1 MSTFRAFQTGLEAG
15 QNQAKVRRED
25 DARKKATEAYGMGDY
40 EGAVTGLM
48 GAGLTQDASN
58 YNTLGQQAQTRKQQ
72 QGYATA
78 LGSAP
83 DQRTGMQN
91 LRGAAM
97 QAGDPETMLKVDE
110 ALKGMDADQAAKFG
124 EGMNFLGQ
132 TALGL
137 KGVPPEARGQAAME
151 ILQNSPYANPQIMQQ
166 IQQAAADGK
175 ITDDE
180 LDNFAMQTMSVADR
194 VKLQREAMPK
204 PPEPFTLSPGQRRY
218 NPDGTIAASVPE
230 TPKAPSAGDD
240 TFRPA
245 TAEDRARWNLPPEGA
260 FKINERTGEP
270 AAISG
275 ARAAQDFSPTEIRGF
290 RDQADGLYI
299 LQNAVNQYVTMLE
312 KMGGP
317 QLFDTPLNAKNTQA
331 LKSAH
336 GLITEAIKDAGKL
349 GALDQGVQNLVN
361 AIIQEPV
368 GLGTFGKSTD
378 SIKQAAN
385 QLNSSIEFKLS
396 RVPEEYR
403 AGSTGAVPDFEGDD
417 DDFID
422 TLFEPAPNAPAP
434 ASSRATPMATVNPGT
449 STGRF
454 HKGNDPRQT
463 QRPTAPRP
471 QPAARQPVQS
481 QQPPPD
487 VDPEDW
493 KYFTPEMKQQYLAGR
508 GQ

>member
-15 QNQAKVRRED
+15 QQQAKVRRED

-78 LGSAP
+78 LGGAP

-137 KGVPPEARGQAAME
+137 KGVPPEARGQAAIE
-151 ILQNSPYANPQIMQQ
+151 AIQNSPYANPQIMQQ

-194 VKLQREAMPK
+194 VKAQREAMPK
-204 PPEPFTLSPGQRRY
+204 PAEPFTLSPGQIRY
-218 NPDGTIAASVPE
+218 GADGSELARAPE
-230 TPKAPSAGDD
+230 TPKAPSAAAPGSLTTNQALNFQFKLDD
-240 TFRPA
+240 LDRELTEKERVRKSSLASINENLALVNRFTDDSTPEAKAKFDA
-245 TAEDRARWNLPPEGA
+245 TYGNTINPTGKKDDAFNWNVALDTNRADGMAILDQLGGSAFLDSIQAMKGTGSLSDSEGA
-260 FKINERTGEP
+260 RVT
-270 AAISG
+270 AA
-275 ARAAQDFSPTEIRGF
+275 ATRLMT
-290 RDQADGLYI
+290 
-299 LQNAVNQYVTMLE
+299 VTMS
-312 KMGGP
+312 
-317 QLFDTPLNAKNTQA
+317 D
-331 LKSAH
+331 
-336 GLITEAIKDAGKL
+336 TEARIAAKDFKEKLQRYKTALENDIADSRRAEARRRQQLEGMMGRPSMPDGAPGATKTREGVPFLLAKPQTAAAG
-349 GALDQGVQNLVN
+349 
-361 AIIQEPV
+361 I
-368 GLGTFGKSTD
+368 
-378 SIKQAAN
+378 
-385 QLNSSIEFKLS
+385 
-396 RVPEEYR
+396 
-403 AGSTGAVPDFEGDD
+403 PDG
-417 DDFID
+417 
-422 TLFEPAPNAPAP
+422 
-434 ASSRATPMATVNPGT
+434 
-449 STGRF
+449 
-454 HKGNDPRQT
+454 
-463 QRPTAPRP
+463 
-471 QPAARQPVQS
+471 
-481 QQPPPD
+481 

-493 KYFTPEMKQQYLAGR
+493 KYMSDEQKALFQ
-508 GQ
+508 